1 MCFIRFHVLTIL
13 VFLSLDLL
21 KQTGLIGTYLA
32 LTRLLTIISFSNLV
46 RQQLTRLAQGGQ
58 QRWAVASSQVC
69 AQEQDIL
76 VLVEYI
82 SFIVEV
88 SCAQLVL
95 EHSLMFELLVLFTH
109 ELQIL
114 E

>member
-13 VFLSLDLL
+13 V
-21 KQTGLIGTYLA
+21 GLF
-32 LTRLLTIISFSNLV
+32 ISFSNLV

-58 QRWAVASSQVC
+58 QRRAVASSQVC
-69 AQEQDIL
+69 AQEHLVEYIL

-88 SCAQLVL
+88 SCVQLVL